1 MFSLE
6 VVYVWSSSCKAKWCK
21 KNYSEFSC
29 TGVSYTYIFCP
40 VNGTNGDP
48 NTCSCVYVCEH
59 VYTYTC
65 MCKHTYKN
73 IHFHL
78 AIAKFCVSTYVF
90 QHRLCKIL
98 ADICGNVFSV
108 LTATVSLCRQLS
120 GQTTLWVLVSICNSV
135 PCRVAGRYQDV
146 WYRVSGEKFCRHLP
160 RRLTRCLG
168 LFSVCMLSLKTGR
181 ATPELHIV
189 MPTEYLISCLR
200 LRVITTTN
208 DKHLR

>member
-1 MFSLE
+1 M
-6 VVYVWSSSCKAKWCK
+6 
-21 KNYSEFSC
+21 
-29 TGVSYTYIFCP
+29 
-40 VNGTNGDP
+40 NGTNGDP

-59 VYTYTC
+59 VYTYTSI
-65 MCKHTYKN
+65 CKHTYKN

-78 AIAKFCVSTYVF
+78 AIAKFYVSTYAF

-108 LTATVSLCRQLS
+108 LTATVNLCRQLS
-120 GQTTLWVLVSICNSV
+120 GQTTLWVLVLICNSV
-135 PCRVAGRYQDV
+135 PCRVAGHYQDV

-189 MPTEYLISCLR
+189 MPAEYLISCLR
-200 LRVITTTN
+200 LRVITTTH
-208 DKHLR
+208 DKHLH